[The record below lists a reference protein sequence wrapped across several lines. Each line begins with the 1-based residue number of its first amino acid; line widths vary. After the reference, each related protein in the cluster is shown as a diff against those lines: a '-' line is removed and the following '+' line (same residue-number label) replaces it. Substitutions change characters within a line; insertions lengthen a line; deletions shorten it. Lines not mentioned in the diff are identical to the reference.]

1 MGGFGSGPQR
11 SVKRR
16 GGVKLHTPKEL
27 VEGAR
32 PYFRSL
38 AGRAA
43 EHGLTQAD
51 VPMLAQLATALWLAD
66 TAAAKLLDEGILTTD
81 QAHGDGTEQ
90 RKHPAFTIWRNAV
103 SVADMLAKQFGLT
116 PASRAR
122 LGLEEGDDE
131 ESLADVLF
139 GEVAQQNRRGDGD

>member
-1 MGGFGSGPQR
+1 MGGFGSGPQAKSKGR
-11 SVKRR
+11 KRAT
-16 GGVKLHTPKEL
+16 KLHTPKKL

-43 EHGLTQAD
+43 DHGLTQAD
-51 VPMLAQLATALWLAD
+51 VPILAQLATALWLAD
-66 TAAAKLLDEGILTTD
+66 TAAAQMEAGGILITD
-81 QAHGDGTEQ
+81 IAHAREL
-90 RKHPAFTIWRNAV
+90 RKHPAYTIWRNA
-103 SVADMLAKQFGLT
+103 AALAASLAQQFGLT

-122 LGLEEGDDE
+122 LGLEEDDGT

-139 GEVAQQNRRGDGD
+139 GEVAHHERSAG